1 MSKWLKLTN
10 LASFHLGN
18 NLYTFPSAFIS
29 VQKDWGDLMVET
41 DFPHSLILLSPSVFA
56 TPRQP
61 NYHPSSA
68 THHPLKDLRWP
79 GPVSRF
85 AIYVSTISTK
95 KWYNL
100 TISTQPR
107 YVLTD
112 STQAVYVSTTFDRGR
127 TFSPSSTENISTS
140 STEKKTFRP
149 SSTEEKR
156 FDRVRPRS
164 FIRREEC
171 RPRQIIS
178 TVFDRG
184 KTFWL
189 SLTKGFL
196 DRKVFD
202 RSKKIRQCSTEGIR
216 IDWKKMTVTDHQVD
230 FVR

>member
-68 THHPLKDLRWP
+68 THHPLKDLRWA

-112 STQAVYVSTTFDRGR
+112 STQAFYVSTTFDRGR
-127 TFSPSSTENISTS
+127 TFRPSSTEIIST
-140 STEKKTFRP
+140 

-156 FDRVRPRS
+156 FDRVRPKKNVSTEFDQEALFDEKNVDRDKS
-164 FIRREEC
+164 FR
-171 RPRQIIS
+171 
-178 TVFDRG
+178 
-184 KTFWL
+184 L
-189 SLTKGFL
+189 
-196 DRKVFD
+196 
-202 RSKKIRQCSTEGIR
+202 CSTEEKLF
-216 IDWKKMTVTDHQVD
+216 DWVWPRVFWTEKFSTDQKKFDSARLREYVSTEKKWL
-230 FVR
+230 